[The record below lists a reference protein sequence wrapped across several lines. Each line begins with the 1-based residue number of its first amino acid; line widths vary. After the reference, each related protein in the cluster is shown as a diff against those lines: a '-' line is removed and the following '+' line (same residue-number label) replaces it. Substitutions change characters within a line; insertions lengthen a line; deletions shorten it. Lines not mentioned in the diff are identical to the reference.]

1 MKPFT
6 STKVVA
12 GRIAAKKLAVRTGSG
27 FRLRDIGQHDS
38 SPHHSVEGEASVH
51 HSISDDLK
59 ATSRLA
65 IDVAGTS
72 YASVCRD
79 RSSA

>member
-12 GRIAAKKLAVRTGSG
+12 GRIAAKNSAVRTGSG
-27 FRLRDIGQHDS
+27 FPLRDIGQHDS
-38 SPHHSVEGEASVH
+38 RPHHSVEGKASVH
-51 HSISDDLK
+51 HSFRDDLK

-65 IDVAGTS
+65 IDVARTGH
-72 YASVCRD
+72 ASVCRD
-79 RSSA
+79 RRST